1 MRIDLNL
8 RQLEAFVQVAA
19 CGSFRQAAARL
30 GQSQPALSRFI
41 RQAEQTLGARLFDR
55 DTRRVEITAAGRE
68 LLPIAQRILR
78 DFDDALSDFGEFM
91 AGRSGQVAMAM
102 LPSAGVALVP
112 RAVAAFSRQHPQ
124 VSYLLREAPADALAA
139 LVEQGQVDFGIS
151 VRPAPQQRLQY
162 RHLQDDPFVLL
173 CRRDDPLAAQASVS
187 WSVFTTRPCI
197 VSAAQSSIRPV
208 TDAVFLRQRTPVRP
222 VLEYPSVAASG
233 ALVAAGVGITA
244 LPRLALEL
252 VDMSQL
258 AAIPLQRPYMTRPI
272 GIVTRIGRTLPPVA
286 RAFMACLTVDTAT
299 RAGAST
305 LP

>member
-1 MRIDLNL
+1 M
-8 RQLEAFVQVAA
+8 
-19 CGSFRQAAARL
+19 
-30 GQSQPALSRFI
+30 
-41 RQAEQTLGARLFDR
+41 
-55 DTRRVEITAAGRE
+55 
-68 LLPIAQRILR
+68 
-78 DFDDALSDFGEFM
+78 
-91 AGRSGQVAMAM
+91 
-102 LPSAGVALVP
+102 
-112 RAVAAFSRQHPQ
+112 
-124 VSYLLREAPADALAA
+124 
-139 LVEQGQVDFGIS
+139 
-151 VRPAPQQRLQY
+151 
-162 RHLQDDPFVLL
+162 
-173 CRRDDPLAAQASVS
+173 
-187 WSVFTTRPCI
+187 
-197 VSAAQSSIRPV
+197 